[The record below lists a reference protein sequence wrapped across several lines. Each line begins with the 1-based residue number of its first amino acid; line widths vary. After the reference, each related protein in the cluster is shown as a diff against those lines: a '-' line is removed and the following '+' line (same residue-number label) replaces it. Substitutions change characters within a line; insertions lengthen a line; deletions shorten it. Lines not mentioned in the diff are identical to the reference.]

1 MDQRIIDLY
10 DDYTH
15 RPLPRRVFLERL
27 LALAGSLVGVQAALA
42 ALECDYARAETVAE
56 GDPRIVSGIFEVN
69 DGAIKGYSASPKGM
83 APDAAN
89 HVVIVI
95 HENRGLNPHIRDI
108 ARRVA
113 SEGFFAMA
121 PDFLSQM
128 GGTPAD
134 EDKAREAF
142 TKLKAED
149 AIDMVRQLVTGFKSR
164 NRQAKIAAMGFC
176 WGGGMVNTLAT
187 VAPELDAGIAYYGI
201 APALDKVAAIKASM
215 MMHYAG
221 LDQRVNATMPA
232 YEAALKAAGTRY
244 QMFTYEGVNHGF
256 NNDTSA
262 ERYGEAAA
270 KLAWSR
276 SMALLKERLLA

>member
-27 LALAGSLVGVQAALA
+27 LALAGSLAGVEAALA

-56 GDPRIVSGIFEVN
+56 GDPRIVSGIFEFN

-89 HVVIVI
+89 HVVIII

-128 GGTPAD
+128 GGTPVD
-134 EDKAREAF
+134 EDKAREVF
-142 TKLKAED
+142 TKLKSED
-149 AIDMVRQLVTGFKSR
+149 AIEMARQLVTGFKSR

-176 WGGGMVNTLAT
+176 WGGGLVNTLAT

-201 APALDKVAAIKASM
+201 APPLDKVAAIKASM
-215 MMHYAG
+215 LLHYAG

-232 YEAALKAAGTRY
+232 YEAALKVAGTRY
-244 QMFTYEGVNHGF
+244 QMFTYDGVNHGF

-270 KLAWSR
+270 KLAWGR